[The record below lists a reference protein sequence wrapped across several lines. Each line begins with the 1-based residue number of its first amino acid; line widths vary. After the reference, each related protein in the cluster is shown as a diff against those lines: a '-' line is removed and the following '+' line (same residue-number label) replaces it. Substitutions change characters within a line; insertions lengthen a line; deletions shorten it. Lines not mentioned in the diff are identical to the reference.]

1 MSRSILGWYAL
12 AVRYG
17 KDMQSTPFAFT
28 IRTDLYTKIVLTALA
43 VILGILA
50 VQPLLSPTPA
60 QAQSDSSN
68 LYIEPG
74 VTTIRKTDGSYLGDG
89 KVVIDRKT
97 GDIWGFPTF
106 VTGAVY
112 PVDPLNS
119 PATSKPSY
127 LGRFDFSAMKKP

>member
-1 MSRSILGWYAL
+1 
-12 AVRYG
+12 
-17 KDMQSTPFAFT
+17 MQSNPLTLT
-28 IRTDLYTKIVLTALA
+28 IGTDLYTKIVLTAIA
-43 VILGILA
+43 VLLGVFAI
-50 VQPLLSPTPA
+50 QPLFSPAPA

-89 KVVIDRKT
+89 KVVVDRKT

-119 PATSKPSY
+119 PAKSKPVY
-127 LGRFDFSAMKKP
+127 LGHFDFSAMKKP